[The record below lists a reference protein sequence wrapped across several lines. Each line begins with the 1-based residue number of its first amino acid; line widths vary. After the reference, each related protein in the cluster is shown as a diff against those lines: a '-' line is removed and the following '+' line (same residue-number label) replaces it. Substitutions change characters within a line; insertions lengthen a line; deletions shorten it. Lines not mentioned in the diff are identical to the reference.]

1 MPHTKPHK
9 QYAKFVNNWLLVRD
23 AVEGASAVKAR
34 PDVGDSRRGNARHM
48 LALAGTR
55 YLPPPNAT
63 DTSHENIERYHAYLK
78 RANFANFTAHTK
90 EGFVGMVFRQD
101 MTVDLPAQ
109 VDYLQGNANGAGL
122 TLDQLTR
129 GTVGEVL
136 ETGRYGY
143 LTDYPITPQGLTVAQ
158 VRALGL
164 RANILTYQAESILNW
179 RTTVV
184 NGARMLTLVVL
195 REEVEKVEPDG
206 FTTTCEDQFR
216 ILRLIE
222 GIYTQE
228 VRDAEG
234 AFIAEPVVPRKA
246 DGTFWTEIPFTFLG
260 TQNNDPAVDK
270 SCLYDIAEVNLAHY
284 RNSADYE
291 ESSFMVGQ
299 PTPWAS
305 GLTQTWADAN
315 MKNGLMIG
323 SRTVVLLPEG
333 GAFGLAQADSNQMP
347 GKGMLDKEEQLVKL
361 GANIIRDTS
370 GNLRVDQVKMQF
382 SGKTSKLSTLV
393 GNVESALIKSINWA
407 LEFMGGDGADVE
419 IKINRQF
426 FDQSLDPQ
434 AVMAGIALGDRGLL
448 ADSDIRAKL
457 RKTGWIDPD
466 RTDEEI
472 DEEVGTADPLA

>member
-1 MPHTKPHK
+1 MPHTQFHQ
-9 QYAKFVNNWLLVRD
+9 QYVKFVNNWLLVRD
-23 AVEGASAVKAR
+23 AVEGAFAVKAR
-34 PDVGDSRRGNARHM
+34 PDVGDSRTNNSRQM

-55 YLPPPNAT
+55 YLPPPNST
-63 DTSHENIERYHAYLK
+63 DASDENIQRYTAYLL

-90 EGFVGMVFRQD
+90 EGFVGMVFRQN

-109 VDYLQGNANGAGL
+109 VDYLKGNANGAGL
-122 TLDQLTR
+122 TIDQLTR

-143 LTDYPITPQGLTVAQ
+143 LTDYPITPQNLTVAQ
-158 VRALGL
+158 VQALGL
-164 RANILTYQAESILNW
+164 RANILTYQAESITNW

-184 NGARMLTLVVL
+184 NGTRMLTLVVL
-195 REEVEKVEPDG
+195 REEVEEVQPDG
-206 FTTTCEDQFR
+206 FTTKCVFQFR
-216 ILRLIE
+216 ILRLTE
-222 GIYTQE
+222 GVYTQE
-228 VRDAEG
+228 IRDEVGTVLAG
-234 AFIAEPVVPRKA
+234 PVAPRKA
-246 DGTFWTEIPFTFLG
+246 DGTFWAEIPFTFIG
-260 TQNNDPAVDK
+260 TQNNDPDVDK

-305 GLTQTWADAN
+305 GLTQTWVESN
-315 MKNGLMIG
+315 MKNGLQIG
-323 SRTVVLLPEG
+323 SRTVVLLPQD
-333 GAFGLAQADSNQMP
+333 GAFGLAQANPNQMP
-347 GKGMLDKEEQLVKL
+347 QLGMQDKEEQLVKL

-407 LEFMGGDGADVE
+407 LEFMGGDGADVVIE
-419 IKINRQF
+419 INRQF

-434 AVMAGIALGDRGLL
+434 AVMSSIALVDRGII
-448 ADSDIRAKL
+448 ANTDIRAKL
-457 RKTGWIDPD
+457 RKTGLLDPD
-466 RTDEEI
+466 RTDEDI
-472 DEEVGTADPLA
+472 DADVVVTTPLA

>member
-1 MPHTKPHK
+1 MPHTKLHK
-9 QYAKFVNNWLLVRD
+9 QYVKFVNNWLLVRD
-23 AVEGASAVKAR
+23 AVEGAFAVKAR
-34 PDVGDSRRGNARHM
+34 PDVGDSRTNNSRQM

-55 YLPPPNAT
+55 YLPPPNAS
-63 DTSHENIERYHAYLK
+63 DASNENIQRYTAYLK

-109 VDYLQGNANGAGL
+109 VEYLKENANGAGL
-122 TLDQLTR
+122 TIDQLTR
-129 GTVGEVL
+129 GTIGEVL
-136 ETGRYGY
+136 EAGRYGY
-143 LTDYPITPQGLTVAQ
+143 LTDYPITPQGLTVAKVQ
-158 VRALGL
+158 ALGL
-164 RANILTYQAESILNW
+164 KANILTYQAESIINW

-184 NGARMLTLVVL
+184 NGTRKLTLVVL
-195 REEVEKVEPDG
+195 REEVEKIEPDG
-206 FTTTCEDQFR
+206 FTTKEDFQFR
-216 ILRLIE
+216 ILRLTE
-222 GIYTQE
+222 GTYTQE
-228 VRDAEG
+228 IRDAEG
-234 AFIAEPVVPRKA
+234 TLLADQVAPRKA
-246 DGTFWTEIPFTFLG
+246 DGTFWAEIPFTFIG
-260 TQNNDPAVDK
+260 TQNNDPDVDK

-305 GLTQTWADAN
+305 GLTQTWVDSN

-333 GAFGLAQADSNQMP
+333 GAFGLAQADPNQMP
-347 GKGMLDKEEQLVKL
+347 QKGMQDKEEQLVKL

-407 LEFMGGDGADVE
+407 LEFMGGDGADVVIE
-419 IKINRQF
+419 INRQF

-434 AVMAGIALGDRGLL
+434 AVMASIALVDRGII
-448 ADSDIRAKL
+448 ANTDIRAKL
-457 RKTGWIDPD
+457 RKTGLIAPD
-466 RTDEEI
+466 RTDEDI
-472 DEEVGTADPLA
+472 DADVGVADPLA